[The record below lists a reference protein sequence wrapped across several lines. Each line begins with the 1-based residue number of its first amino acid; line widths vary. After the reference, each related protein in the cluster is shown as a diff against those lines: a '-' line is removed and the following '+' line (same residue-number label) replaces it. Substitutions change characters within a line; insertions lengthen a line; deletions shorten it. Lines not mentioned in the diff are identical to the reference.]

1 MKMKERKRP
10 SWADWADNIRSLD
23 DPAKAFEKPEALDD
37 LVILDLSSR
46 SMAGCFCSSLLAELG
61 AKTIRIEPPGGDL
74 VRTYSPGGIKHQG
87 TGLAYLQE
95 GRNKFHITLNLE
107 TEEGREIFK
116 SLAGQADIV
125 IETYPAGTMDEWGLG
140 YQELSADNPRL
151 IFASITEFGQF
162 GPESVN
168 KQYDYD
174 NVSQARSGIQHQ
186 TGEVLPEN
194 CSCRERPYAV
204 PTKSGPWMAWATS
217 GTFAAVGILAA
228 LYHRDMTGEGQAIDV
243 ATPEAYERLNDYAL
257 LWYAE
262 EQVVNERFGNLDA
275 SLWLYGF
282 YPTKDGG
289 VFLGGLRLEMWQALV
304 DMLEKWDEWGA
315 GEWTSLAPFTQR
327 GWQLKYQS
335 MIDPLTSQYT
345 SEELTNKSIEYSK
358 SGRLAPITPVVAEIV
373 SPWKTMHDENWLDR
387 GIFTPV
393 EDPIYGSVICAQAQW
408 KATGTPPRTKWV
420 CRPVGYDNGYI
431 YLKYLGYG
439 PSALKELE
447 AKGII

>member
-1 MKMKERKRP
+1 MKERKRP
-10 SWADWADNIRSLD
+10 NWADWADHIRSLD
-23 DPAKAFEKPEALDD
+23 DPAKAFEKSEALDD
-37 LVILDLSSR
+37 LVVLDLSSR

-74 VRTYSPGGIKHQG
+74 IRTYSPGGIKHQG

-107 TEEGREIFK
+107 TEEGREILK

-125 IETYPAGTMDEWGLG
+125 IETYPAGTMDEWGIG
-140 YQELSADNPRL
+140 YKELSADNPRL
-151 IFASITEFGQF
+151 IFSSITAFGQF

-168 KQYDYD
+168 RQYDYD
-174 NVSQARSGIQHQ
+174 NVSQARSGIQYQ
-186 TGEVLPEN
+186 TGEVLPEGS
-194 CSCRERPYAV
+194 SCREKPYAV

-257 LWYAE
+257 HWYADQ
-262 EQVVNERFGNLDA
+262 QVVNERFGSLDA
-275 SLWLYGF
+275 CLWLYGF

-304 DMLEKWDEWGA
+304 DMLGKWDEWGA
-315 GEWTSLAPFTQR
+315 GEWKSLAPFTQKD
-327 GWQLKYQS
+327 WQLKYQS
-335 MIDPLTSQYT
+335 MIDPLTAQYT
-345 SEELTNKSIEYSK
+345 SKELTDKSIEYSK

-373 SPWKTMHDENWLDR
+373 SPWKTMQDENWKDR
-387 GIFTPV
+387 GMFTPV
-393 EDPIYGSVICAQAQW
+393 EDPVYGPVICAQAHW
-408 KATGTPPRTKWV
+408 KATETPPRTKWV

-431 YLKYLGYG
+431 YLKYLGHG
-439 PSALKELE
+439 PAALKDLE
-447 AKGII
+447 AKGIV